1 MTEGFTGNI
10 ALKTAEG
17 TAKQIGTYLR
27 AAMTRTLAAKIGALF
42 ARQAFKALKDKM
54 NPSRANGGVFLGLEG
69 IVIKSHGS
77 ENAQGFA
84 AAIDLAHDMARHDM
98 IRTIRE
104 MLDQTAALAPA

>member
-17 TAKQIGTYLR
+17 TAKQIGSYLR
-27 AAMTRTLAAKIGALF
+27 SAMTRTLAAKIGALF

-84 AAIDLAHDMARHDM
+84 AAIDLAHDMARQDM

-104 MLDQTAALAPA
+104 MLDQTAVLAPA